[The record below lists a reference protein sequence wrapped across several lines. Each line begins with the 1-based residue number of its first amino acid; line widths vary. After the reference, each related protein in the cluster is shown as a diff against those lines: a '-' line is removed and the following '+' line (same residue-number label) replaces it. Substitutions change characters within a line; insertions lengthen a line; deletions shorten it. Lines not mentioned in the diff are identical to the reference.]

1 MYKITLRTSSQNVE
15 LGGGGGGGGVGGS
28 YLLESPSFSVFTAFS
43 AHSLQ
48 FSHLMNYCIRIRH
61 CFLTA
66 DYNQMSR
73 RAPSPNVL
81 PGPPLTTPIPSNF
94 SKLSQLFQQALH
106 NIMNAFD
113 DIPNILEVVREIL
126 SSLVLPLGDGKVA
139 SLVDAASYQH
149 AQTHREVFRLMSPYW
164 NCLST
169 DLLQLLTEASG
180 CNIAAMK
187 LSEFVQARSSK
198 GHLMPCHSSE
208 SQGDDIPLGASISPG
223 HRSVHTGPLAALQSL
238 HPAVF
243 ARLPEHKVVASRNT
257 IRITAEVN
265 KPLLSL
271 SDYEALTAAVSV
283 MFKLPRQALV
293 YAGCSVS
300 PTVLC
305 WLVSADVLPYIKSVD
320 VGLGGHRLQAEQ
332 NISGI
337 AVGDVI
343 SYKCPG
349 IKVII
354 DSMF

>member
-1 MYKITLRTSSQNVE
+1 
-15 LGGGGGGGGVGGS
+15 
-28 YLLESPSFSVFTAFS
+28 
-43 AHSLQ
+43 
-48 FSHLMNYCIRIRH
+48 MNYCISMIH

-73 RAPSPNVL
+73 RVPSPGVL
-81 PGPPLTTPIPSNF
+81 PGPPLTTPIPSDF
-94 SKLSQLFQQALH
+94 SELSQLFQQALH
-106 NIMNAFD
+106 SIMSAFD
-113 DIPNILEVVREIL
+113 DIPNIIGVVKEIL

-139 SLVDAASYQH
+139 SLVEAASYQH

-180 CNIAAMK
+180 CNLAAMK
-187 LSEFVQARSSK
+187 LSEFVQARYSK
-198 GHLMPCHSSE
+198 GHSVLCCSQDSSKP
-208 SQGDDIPLGASISPG
+208 QGDDVDASISPG

-243 ARLPEHKVVASRNT
+243 VRLPEHKAVASRNT

-271 SDYEALTAAVSV
+271 SDYEALAAAVSAV
-283 MFKLPRQALV
+283 FELPRQALV
-293 YAGCSVS
+293 FAGCSVN
-300 PTVLC
+300 PIVVC
-305 WLVSADVLPYIKSVD
+305 WLVSADVLPYIKPTD
-320 VGLGGHRLQAEQ
+320 VGLSAYRLLAEH

-337 AVGDVI
+337 AVGNVI
-343 SYKCPG
+343 SYKCPS

-354 DSMF
+354 RLHVLT

>member
-1 MYKITLRTSSQNVE
+1 
-15 LGGGGGGGGVGGS
+15 
-28 YLLESPSFSVFTAFS
+28 
-43 AHSLQ
+43 
-48 FSHLMNYCIRIRH
+48 MNYFMGMIH

-73 RAPSPNVL
+73 RDPSPGVL
-81 PGPPLTTPIPSNF
+81 PGPPLTTPIPSDF
-94 SKLSQLFQQALH
+94 SELSQLFQQALH
-106 NIMNAFD
+106 SIMNAFD
-113 DIPNILEVVREIL
+113 NIPNIIGVVKEIL
-126 SSLVLPLGDGKVA
+126 RSLVLPLGDGKVA

-149 AQTHREVFRLMSPYW
+149 AQTHREVFRLMSPHW

-169 DLLQLLTEASG
+169 DLLQLLTETSG
-180 CNIAAMK
+180 CSLAAMK

-198 GHLMPCHSSE
+198 GHLVLCHSSE

-223 HRSVHTGPLAALQSL
+223 HRSVHTGPLTALQSL

-243 ARLPEHKVVASRNT
+243 ARLPEHKVVTSRNT

-271 SDYEALTAAVSV
+271 SDYEAVTAAVSV
-283 MFKLPRQALV
+283 FFNLPQQALV

-300 PTVLC
+300 PIVLC

-320 VGLGGHRLQAEQ
+320 VGLSSHRLLAEQ
-332 NISGI
+332 SISGI

-343 SYKCPG
+343 SYKCPS
-349 IKVII
+349 IQVN
-354 DSMF
+354 SRQHVWT